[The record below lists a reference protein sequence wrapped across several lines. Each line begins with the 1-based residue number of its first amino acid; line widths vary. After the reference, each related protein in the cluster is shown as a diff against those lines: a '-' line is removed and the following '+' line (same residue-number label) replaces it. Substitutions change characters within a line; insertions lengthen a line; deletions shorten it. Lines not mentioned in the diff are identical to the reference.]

1 MRHGL
6 FILSHFIY
14 NVLPLLYTFS
24 SFMFIPHCKY
34 FLSCILFR
42 SGCLAV
48 HRLLTVHHLVKV
60 SIILRVKLRVRARDM
75 VKLKLMDQGDV
86 TVRIRVRI
94 S

>member
-1 MRHGL
+1 MNPTDAILPCRLMLGCHYVGVNNADRLDTDTL
-6 FILSHFIY
+6 F
-14 NVLPLLYTFS
+14 
-24 SFMFIPHCKY
+24 
-34 FLSCILFR
+34 FR

-60 SIILRVKLRVRARDM
+60 SIILRVKFRASDM

>member
-1 MRHGL
+1 MNPTDAILPCRLMLGCHYVGVNNADRLDTDTL
-6 FILSHFIY
+6 F
-14 NVLPLLYTFS
+14 
-24 SFMFIPHCKY
+24 
-34 FLSCILFR
+34 FR

-48 HRLLTVHHLVKV
+48 HRLLTVYHLIKV
-60 SIILRVKLRVRARDM
+60 SIILRVKFRVRARDM